1 MENRSQMTYEKQ
13 TINDNDNN
21 GLNEFEEREIPNDV
35 EINSNHATVVA
46 VTNYL
51 N

>member
-1 MENRSQMTYEKQ
+1 MSQLDRNQ
-13 TINDNDNN
+13 PNDNTEP
-21 GLNEFEEREIPNDV
+21 GLNEFEDVEIPNDV
-35 EINSNHATVVA
+35 EITSNHATVVA